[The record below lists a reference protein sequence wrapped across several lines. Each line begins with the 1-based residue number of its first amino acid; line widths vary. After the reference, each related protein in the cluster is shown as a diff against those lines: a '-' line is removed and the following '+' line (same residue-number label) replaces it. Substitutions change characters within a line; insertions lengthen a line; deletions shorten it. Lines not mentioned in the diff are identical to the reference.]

1 MIAALH
7 LVESVRVLCSSLV
20 DYPSVILRK
29 LLDLNLNPPAHE
41 SRYVEVFILV
51 VVAISLFE
59 VATLRIGIDEVEL
72 VLIDSGLLFFAQLG
86 AVHGAR
92 GFLI

>member
-1 MIAALH
+1 ML
-7 LVESVRVLCSSLV
+7 LD
-20 DYPSVILRK
+20 DYPFVIFRK

-41 SRYVEVFILV
+41 SRHVEVFVLV

-59 VATLRIGIDEVEL
+59 VATLRIGVDEVEL
-72 VLIDSGLLFFAQLG
+72 VLIDSGLLFLAQLR
-86 AVHGAR
+86 AVHRAR